1 MFSLRICSGIMDSIC
16 SAAEICFMES
26 AKTVKTNPIS
36 CDLFQMIWRI
46 THLIDT
52 GTVKRQAIAPDSM
65 IATS

>member
-1 MFSLRICSGIMDSIC
+1 MFSLRICSGIMDSVC

-26 AKTVKTNPIS
+26 VKTVKTNPIS

>member
-1 MFSLRICSGIMDSIC
+1 MFSLRICSGIMDSVC
-16 SAAEICFMES
+16 SAAEIYFMES

-36 CDLFQMIWRI
+36 CDLFQMQI